1 MIFKKEK
8 NRSLIMC
15 VTPLQMIIAE
25 KIIQLNPK
33 EDFDLLVIALSDN
46 DKYRYYY
53 DRLKSI
59 CVRSLYYTTEKGI
72 KGFFSYIG
80 KLKKNKLNEKY
91 ESLYLASIDS
101 RHFQYILSRNKKA
114 NIYTFDDGTANI
126 IPQSLYY
133 SNSKPKLFKKI
144 IWRGFG
150 IKHYMEDVKKLSLL
164 HYTIYKDAPN
174 IIEKTQFI
182 KLYGDFKLS
191 SNPVTKVV
199 KIYLGQPLEEIS
211 VDFNSQYVAKI
222 IAKLDMDFYY
232 PHPREKVI
240 PKGEFDIITS
250 QLVFE
255 DYIVSY
261 LEENPEVMV
270 EVYSFISSAMLNIAS
285 LDRIELNYIYDSYL
299 YEKYKIFYE
308 FAKNV
313 FSIQTIRLN

>member
-1 MIFKKEK
+1 
-8 NRSLIMC
+8 
-15 VTPLQMIIAE
+15 MIIAE

-101 RHFQYILSRNKKA
+101 RHFQYVLSRNKKA

-126 IPQSLYY
+126 IQQSLYY

-164 HYTIYKDAPN
+164 HYTIYKDVPN

-191 SNPVTKVV
+191 STPVTKVV
-199 KIYLGQPLEEIS
+199 KMYLGQPLEEIS
-211 VDFNSQYVAKI
+211 VDFNSQYVAKS

-299 YEKYKIFYE
+299 YEKYKNFYE

-313 FSIQTIRLN
+313 FSIQAIRLN

>member
-1 MIFKKEK
+1 MNGKEK
-8 NRSLIMC
+8 KSNGLIMC

-59 CVRSLYYTTEKGI
+59 CVRSLYYTKEKGI

-101 RHFQYILSRNKKA
+101 RHFQYVLSRNKKA

-164 HYTIYKDAPN
+164 HYTIYKDVPN

-182 KLYGDFKLS
+182 KLYGEYKS
-191 SNPVTKVV
+191 SSTPVNRVV
-199 KIYLGQPLEEIS
+199 KMYLGQPLEEIS

-261 LEENPEVMV
+261 LEDNPGVMV
-270 EVYSFISSAMLNIAS
+270 EVYSFISSAMLNIAN

-299 YEKYKIFYE
+299 YESYKDFYN
-308 FAKNV
+308 FANDSFNIK
-313 FSIQTIRLN
+313 SIDIN

>member
-1 MIFKKEK
+1 M

-15 VTPLQMIIAE
+15 VTPLQMMIAE
-25 KIIQLNPK
+25 KIIQLNP
-33 EDFDLLVIALSDN
+33 EQDFDLLVIALSDN

-53 DRLKSI
+53 DRLKNI
-59 CVRSLYYTTEKGI
+59 CISSLYYTTEKGM
-72 KGFFSYIG
+72 KGFLNYIR

-101 RHFQYILSRNKKA
+101 RHFQYVLSRNKKA

-133 SNSKPKLFKKI
+133 SNSKPKLFKRMV
-144 IWRGFG
+144 WRGFG
-150 IKHYMEDVKKLSLL
+150 IKHYMKDIKKSSTL
-164 HYTIYKDAPN
+164 HYTIYKDVPN

-182 KLYGDFKLS
+182 KLYGEYKLS
-191 SNPVTKVV
+191 STPVTRVV
-199 KIYLGQPLEEIS
+199 KMYLGQPLEEIS
-211 VDFNSQYVAKI
+211 IDFNSQYVAEI

-232 PHPREKVI
+232 PHPREKGI

-255 DYIVSY
+255 DYIISY
-261 LEENPEVMV
+261 LEDNPGVMV
-270 EVYSFISSAMLNIAS
+270 KVYSFISSAMLNIAN

-299 YEKYKIFYE
+299 YESYKDFYN
-308 FAKNV
+308 FANDSFNIK
-313 FSIQTIRLN
+313 SIDIN

>member
-1 MIFKKEK
+1 MNK
-8 NRSLIMC
+8 SLIMC

-53 DRLKSI
+53 DRLKNI
-59 CVRSLYYTTEKGI
+59 CVTSMYYTTEKGM
-72 KGFFSYIG
+72 KGFLNYIR
-80 KLKKNKLNEKY
+80 KLNKTKLDKKY
-91 ESLYLASIDS
+91 QSLYLASIDS

-126 IPQSLYY
+126 ILQSLYY
-133 SNSKPKLFKKI
+133 ANSKPKLFKRMV
-144 IWRGFG
+144 WRGFG
-150 IKHYMEDVKKLSLL
+150 IKHYMEDIKKLSSL
-164 HYTIYKDAPN
+164 HYTIYKDVPN
-174 IIEKTQFI
+174 IIEKTQFV
-182 KLYGDFKLS
+182 KLYGEYKS
-191 SNPVTKVV
+191 SSTPVTRVV

-211 VDFNSQYVAKI
+211 IDFNSQYVAEI
-222 IAKLDMDFYY
+222 IAKLGIDFYY

-240 PKGEFDIITS
+240 PKGGFNIITN

-261 LEENPEVMV
+261 LEDNPEVMV

-299 YEKYKIFYE
+299 YENYKDFYE
-308 FAKNV
+308 FAKNA
-313 FSIQTIRLN
+313 FNIQSIRLN

>member
-1 MIFKKEK
+1 MNK
-8 NRSLIMC
+8 SLIMC
-15 VTPLQMIIAE
+15 LTPLQMIIAE

-80 KLKKNKLNEKY
+80 KLKKNKLNEDY

-101 RHFQYILSRNKKA
+101 RHLQYILSKNEKA

-133 SNSKPKLFKKI
+133 SNNKPKLFKRMV
-144 IWRGFG
+144 WRGFG
-150 IKHYMEDVKKLSLL
+150 IKHYMEDVKRLSSL
-164 HYTIYKDAPN
+164 HYTIYKDVPN

-211 VDFNSQYVAKI
+211 VDFNSHYVAVI
-222 IAKLDMDFYY
+222 IAKLGIDFYY
-232 PHPREKVI
+232 PHPREKII
-240 PKGEFDIITS
+240 PKDEFNIITN

-299 YEKYKIFYE
+299 YEKYKNFYE

-313 FSIQTIRLN
+313 FSIQAIRLN

>member
-1 MIFKKEK
+1 MNK
-8 NRSLIMC
+8 SLIMC
-15 VTPLQMIIAE
+15 LTPLQMIIAE
-25 KIIQLNPK
+25 KIIQLNP
-33 EDFDLLVIALSDN
+33 EQDFDLLVIALSDN

-53 DRLKSI
+53 DRLKNI
-59 CVRSLYYTTEKGI
+59 CVSSFYYTTEKGI
-72 KGFFSYIG
+72 KGFLGYIR

-101 RHFQYILSRNKKA
+101 RHFQYVLSRNKKA

-133 SNSKPKLFKKI
+133 SNSKPRLFKKI

-150 IKHYMEDVKKLSLL
+150 IKNYMEDVKKLSLL
-164 HYTIYKDAPN
+164 HYTIYKDVPN

-182 KLYGDFKLS
+182 KLYGEYKS
-191 SNPVTKVV
+191 SSTPVTRVV
-199 KIYLGQPLEEIS
+199 KMYLGQPLEEIS
-211 VDFNSQYVAKI
+211 IDFNSQYVAKI

-261 LEENPEVMV
+261 LEDNPGVMV
-270 EVYSFISSAMLNIAS
+270 KVYSFISSAMLNIAN

-299 YEKYKIFYE
+299 YESYKGFYS
-308 FAKNV
+308 FANDS
-313 FSIQTIRLN
+313 FNIQSIRLN